1 MSVCH
6 CLASLL
12 LQELSVIA
20 RSVCLSLQCVCLSL
34 QGLSVCHCEGCLSLQ
49 DLSVIARTGAEDGEA
64 GTPQAASEDSHIL
77 KPNSTPGL
85 ASNHREVGKGGP
97 DPSKGTVDL
106 KDADAAKGSSVV
118 SFSLKKSAN
127 KVTPAVA
134 AFTPDATDQD
144 EAETE
149 TKPRTTLSLLLPS
162 QTDSSTQP
170 HQDR

>member
-1 MSVCH
+1 MQDLSVCH
-6 CLASLL
+6 YKTCLSL
-12 LQELSVIA
+12 QDLSVIA
-20 RSVCLSLQCVCLSL
+20 RP
-34 QGLSVCHCEGCLSLQ
+34 VCHYKTC
-49 DLSVIARTGAEDGEA
+49 LSVIARTGAEDGEA
-64 GTPQAASEDSHIL
+64 GTPLAASEDSHIL

-85 ASNHREVGKGGP
+85 ASNHREVGKAGP
-97 DPSKGTVDL
+97 DPSKGTADL

-162 QTDSSTQP
+162 QTDSSSQP